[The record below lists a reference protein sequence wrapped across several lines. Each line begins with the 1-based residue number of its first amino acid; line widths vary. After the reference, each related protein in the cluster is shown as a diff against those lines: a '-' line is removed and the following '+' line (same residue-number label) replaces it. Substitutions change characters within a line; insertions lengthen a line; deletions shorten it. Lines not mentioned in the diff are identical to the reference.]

1 MLQKVD
7 IYKKLVNDDIWGKWQ
22 GYQVPVSDEYVC
34 VWTPIGT
41 PMHWKPG
48 TWVSTK
54 HALAFFFPD
63 KWYTMHIGYHEDG
76 SFASGYCDIILP
88 TPHYTSAS
96 RELTYVDL
104 YVDVVIR
111 ENGSVYTKDQE
122 VFNRAALRYSIVEQ
136 SRQKSF
142 EMLDWVEEQ
151 AKQWTGPFSIMPR
164 HLPRTDFEQLSPQ
177 EARAAMLSALK

>member
-7 IYKKLVNDDIWGKWQ
+7 IYKELVNNDIWGQWQ
-22 GYQVPVSDEYVC
+22 GYQLPVSDEYVC
-34 VWTPIGT
+34 VWTPLGT

-48 TWVSTK
+48 TWISTK
-54 HALAFFFPD
+54 HALAYFWPD
-63 KWYTMHIGYHEDG
+63 AWYTMHIGYHEDG

-111 ENGSVYTKDQE
+111 ENGDVYTKDQE
-122 VFNRAALRYSIVEQ
+122 VFNRAALRYPIVEQ

-142 EMLDWVEEQ
+142 ETLDRVE
-151 AKQWTGPFSIMPR
+151 AHARRWTGPFSVMPR
-164 HLPRTDFEQLSPQ
+164 KLPRTDFEQLSPQ
-177 EARAAMLSALK
+177 EAGVALRSALI